1 MPPRT
6 NVRHPGAHV
15 NSEVQG
21 QSFTD
26 GMTFVNAAKTPVALI
41 SQQIP
46 FFQFHDLC
54 AVASEKRG

>member
-1 MPPRT
+1 MM
-6 NVRHPGAHV
+6 NESVIW
-15 NSEVQG
+15 EG